1 MDNTILK
8 KRLGTFKSSKGSLAG
23 ISDDV
28 IIDVLKSWESW
39 EGSTKKFS
47 SEIGISS
54 AQLGVIIKKGK
65 KLIKN
70 GVVSD
75 SEFKQIAVQS
85 PSESGEME
93 CKGGIVLKWEKGKV
107 IRFPQVD
114 QLVEFLKKV
123 A

>member
-1 MDNTILK
+1 MDNAILK
-8 KRLGTFKSSKGSLAG
+8 KRLGTFKSSKGSLAR

-28 IIDVLKSWESW
+28 IIDVLKAWECW

-47 SEIGISS
+47 SEIGISF

-75 SEFKQIAVQS
+75 SEFKQIAVQE
-85 PSESGEME
+85 PSETSEVE
-93 CKGGIVLKWEKGKV
+93 CKGGIVLKWETGKT